1 MARSII
7 DEIYSNSEFLY
18 ERSALGERYNKKSDE
33 AYKLYTHLKDLSND
47 EQKKIFE
54 DFIESEMEARSEVEY
69 MHFKEGVKVGLLL
82 AIECL
87 I

>member
-1 MARSII
+1 M
-7 DEIYSNSEFLY
+7 
-18 ERSALGERYNKKSDE
+18 
-33 AYKLYTHLKDLSND
+33 YTHLKALSND

-54 DFIESEMEARSEVEY
+54 DFIESEMEARGEVEY